1 MAKVLIENG
10 ADVNAKDN
18 TGVTPLMFASTL
30 DHHAVAKLLI
40 ESGSDVNAKDNDGW
54 SALIFAAYNG
64 NLILCATDR
73 PST

>member
-1 MAKVLIENG
+1 
-10 ADVNAKDN
+10 
-18 TGVTPLMFASTL
+18 MFASTL